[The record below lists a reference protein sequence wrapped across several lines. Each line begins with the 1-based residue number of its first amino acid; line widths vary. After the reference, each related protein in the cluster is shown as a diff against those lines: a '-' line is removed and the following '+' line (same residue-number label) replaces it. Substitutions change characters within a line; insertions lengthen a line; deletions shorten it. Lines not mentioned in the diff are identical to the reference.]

1 MPSVSSE
8 FSPWEF
14 ESQGHALRWMTAAA
28 TLPHF
33 FRHADSEERRQ
44 GGCRGGVQQTRQPVP
59 SQARP
64 PHDKVGRPGLDQ
76 PALGGCSPACLLPE
90 TQRQGAQAR
99 AASAARCVVGLLPHD
114 LQRSGRLSWGCLQQ
128 GVLVRLFPG
137 GPAVRAPSPVGPH
150 TDPERRQRP
159 GCPTCVTAWPA
170 RCVSRPDLACVGK
183 RLCGPARTH
192 SDCRDARR
200 WSAHGRRS
208 GRRSTER
215 SPTRAE
221 AGPDDD
227 GDQGVLYR
235 VWCAARMRRPPR
247 RRAPCFCRT
256 RSGGAHG
263 TERAAGAGR
272 QARRTGTR

>member
-1 MPSVSSE
+1 VACTRPG
-8 FSPWEF
+8 
-14 ESQGHALRWMTAAA
+14 SQCH
-28 TLPHF
+28 P
-33 FRHADSEERRQ
+33 RH
-44 GGCRGGVQQTRQPVP
+44 
-59 SQARP
+59 
-64 PHDKVGRPGLDQ
+64 GRPTTRWAVQAWTNPLWGDAVQ
-76 PALGGCSPACLLPE
+76 PACCRKRS
-90 TQRQGAQAR
+90 AR
-99 AASAARCVVGLLPHD
+99 GRRPVLWSAARCVVGLLPHER
-114 LQRSGRLSWGCLQQ
+114 LSCGRLSWGCLQQ

-150 TDPERRQRP
+150 TDPERQQRP
-159 GCPTCVTAWPA
+159 GCPACVTAWPA
-170 RCVSRPDLACVGK
+170 RCDSRPDLACVGK

-215 SPTRAE
+215 SPARAE

-247 RRAPCFCRT
+247 RPAPCFCRT